1 MVMSGRAA
9 AALEPQDRVSAAD
22 QHQLMETLPIHKPP
36 PSPRTLHRHNSEAST
51 LNAAAGL
58 ARSFRFASLTS
69 LTRRK
74 MSPGPVVAPRPP
86 HLDVQQWLGVL
97 DVAEYAPQFSSFSG
111 VEELLWFSEAD
122 IKELGVRNS
131 AHRARIMSSLVALR
145 AKYERGNRRRGG
157 DKLQR
162 HSVAVDSGRLVD
174 RTITINSELCVNEPP
189 QSKSLDNLTMEE
201 SDPNAGTIA
210 LRKALEW
217 ELSLDSRDLRS
228 HAWYHGAIPRQRAE
242 DITSLD
248 GHFLVRD
255 CMSQPGD
262 YVLSCK
268 YRNQPLHFVINKVV
282 LQPDTVYERVQFQFE
297 DEAFDTVPDLIT
309 FYVGSGKSISQM
321 SGAKIHTP
329 RNRLYPLSF
338 YASKFPMQ
346 MPPSGL
352 TSPCSPAGSLVTSP
366 CANSPASRLNMYSNN
381 MVMAQPQQPPAGLTS
396 PPGTLG
402 RSNSRP
408 GTPPK
413 LPTKHR
419 SHSLTANTLLAEAGM
434 RSMSIDERSS
444 DKFASLPRNNTPKG
458 PPVCTSTMP
467 RQNKSPM
474 ARGMSDPTLS
484 PCMERR
490 HILDLDPQG
499 SPPPKPSRIPCLTS
513 DLKGAA
519 QGVYHASGS
528 DSGNGSGDSVQSS
541 ADNVDSTSAVTISL
555 KPCSVGVVI
564 KNPSRSYTP
573 PDAVEPVLEPHS
585 AFDLDSFATLLLPMK
600 ENKPLD
606 AMAMQGVRLLLVE
619 NGSRVIANHLT
630 KVDLELA
637 HAAGRICPK
646 GEQLDLGLGVHSGI
660 ELCSLPHG
668 HQLRLDLIERTRCMQ
683 LFVAVTV
690 LSGATDVERADTL
703 HRWIQVAVDTKTA
716 LGNLYGFC
724 AIMMGLSMPQVQRL
738 SSTWHVLRQ
747 RYTDS
752 AFNFEAKLRPVLKS
766 MNECTNPHAP
776 NTTIPHLLPFVLLH
790 ERECALDIED
800 QLHPSPLCWENS
812 NDQGIQTLF
821 DHLLVARKFSDNEA
835 NYRRN
840 AEIVLTDAKTDDL
853 LMDAFRTEFHLKFL
867 WGSRGAGV
875 AAAHRHAKFL
885 QVVTAMSEKC
895 EPSGLQSPCTP
906 TMPNSPSI
914 TLFGPTHTAV

>member
-1 MVMSGRAA
+1 MGKNYSKHKERSSGGRF
-9 AALEPQDRVSAAD
+9 
-22 QHQLMETLPIHKPP
+22 
-36 PSPRTLHRHNSEAST
+36 NS
-51 LNAAAGL
+51 L

-74 MSPGPVVAPRPP
+74 MSPGPSVAPRPP
-86 HLDVQQWLGVL
+86 HLDVHQWLMVL
-97 DVAEYAPQFSSFSG
+97 DVPEYAAAFASFSG
-111 VEELLWFSEAD
+111 VEELLWFTEAD

-145 AKYERGNRRRGG
+145 SKYERGNRRRGG

-174 RTITINSELCVNEPP
+174 RNISIDSELCVNEPP
-189 QSKSLDNLTMEE
+189 QSKSLDNLAMEE
-201 SDPNAGTIA
+201 SDPNAGAIA

-217 ELSLDSRDLRS
+217 ELSLDSRDMRS
-228 HAWYHGAIPRQRAE
+228 HAWYHGAIPRPRAE
-242 DITSLD
+242 DITSQD

-255 CMSQPGD
+255 CTSQPGD
-262 YVLSCK
+262 YVLSCR
-268 YRNQPLHFVINKVV
+268 YRGQALHFVINKVV
-282 LQPDTVYERVQFQFE
+282 LQPDTVYERVQYQFE

-309 FYVGSGKSISQM
+309 FYVGSGKSISQL
-321 SGAKIHTP
+321 SGARIHTP

-338 YASKFPMQ
+338 YASKFPAQ

-352 TSPCSPAGSLVTSP
+352 MSPCSPAGSLVTSP
-366 CANSPASRLNMYSNN
+366 CGAASPASRLNMYSNN
-381 MVMAQPQQPPAGLTS
+381 MVAAPPMSVVS
-396 PPGTLG
+396 PPSTLG

-419 SHSLTANTLLAEAGM
+419 SHSLTASTVMAEAGI
-434 RSMSIDERSS
+434 RSMSIDERSTE
-444 DKFASLPRNNTPKG
+444 KFASLPRNNTSTPKA
-458 PPVCTSTMP
+458 PPVCLATMP
-467 RQNKSPM
+467 RSNKASM
-474 ARGMSDPTLS
+474 MRVTSDPALS

-490 HILDLDPQG
+490 HLLDTDPQG
-499 SPPPKPSRIPCLTS
+499 SPPPKPSRVPCMSS
-513 DLKGAA
+513 DLRGAA

-541 ADNVDSTSAVTISL
+541 ADAMESSSTSL
-555 KPCSVGVVI
+555 KPCNVGVVI

-573 PDAVEPVLEPHS
+573 PDAVEPVLEPSS
-585 AFDLDSFATLLLPMK
+585 AFDLDSFATLLLPVK

-606 AMAMQGVRLLLVE
+606 AMAMQGVRLLLAE

-630 KVDLELA
+630 KVDLELT
-637 HAAGRICPK
+637 HLAGRIVPK

-683 LFVAVTV
+683 LFVAITI

-703 HRWIQVAVDTKTA
+703 HRWIQVAVDVKTA

-724 AIMMGLSMPQVQRL
+724 AVMMGLSMPQIQRL
-738 SSTWHVLRQ
+738 SSTWHVVRQ

-766 MNECTNPHAP
+766 MNECTNPQAP

-790 ERECALDIED
+790 EREHALDFED
-800 QLHPSPLCWENS
+800 HLHPSPVSWENA
-812 NDQGIQTLF
+812 NDQGILTLF
-821 DHLLVARKFSDNEA
+821 EHLQMARKFADKEA
-835 NYRRN
+835 NFRRN
-840 AEIVLTDAKTDDL
+840 AEIVLSDAKIDDL
-853 LMDAFRTEFHLKFL
+853 LLDAFRTEFHLKFL

-875 AAAHRHAKFL
+875 SSSDRHAKFL
-885 QVVTAMSEKC
+885 QVVSAMSEKC

-914 TLFGPTHTAV
+914 TSFGPTHTAV